1 MSQQAADPTPLPT
14 ISAVVDE
21 IRAQVGRELRLETE
35 TVEADTVLKNLP
47 GADSVR
53 LLRVVAQVERI
64 YDVEFEDEDVFRV
77 RTPQELAE
85 LVVRDLT
92 DRDPA

>member
-1 MSQQAADPTPLPT
+1 MSQQAADPTPLP
-14 ISAVVDE
+14 SVDAVVDE
-21 IRAQVGRELRLETE
+21 IRAQVGRELGLEPE
-35 TVEADTVLKNLP
+35 KIDADTVLKNLP

-53 LLRVVAQVERI
+53 LLRVVAQIERR

-92 DRDPA
+92 GGPA